1 MTPNND
7 SLDMSALDGSTPEGC
22 EALEGLSGI
31 LLEIRD
37 EYSVALPHEITRGF
51 DYSTPEAQVV
61 LERLSGILLEIRDD
75 DSLVRQQID
84 AHAERKLA
92 LYERTLGLAVV
103 PVLIRRGV
111 RALGRKMRGNRRG
124 GS

>member
-1 MTPNND
+1 MTPNIDTPNA
-7 SLDMSALDGSTPEGC
+7 STLDGSTPEGR

-37 EYSVALPHEITRGF
+37 EYSVALPHEITRDF
-51 DYSTPEAQVV
+51 DYSTPEAQEV
-61 LERLSGILLEIRDD
+61 LERLSGILLEIRDE
-75 DSLVRQQID
+75 DSLVQQQID

-92 LYERTLGLAVV
+92 LYERTLGLAVI
-103 PVLIRRGV
+103 PVLMRRGA
-111 RALGRKMRGNRRG
+111 RALGRKMRAGRRG